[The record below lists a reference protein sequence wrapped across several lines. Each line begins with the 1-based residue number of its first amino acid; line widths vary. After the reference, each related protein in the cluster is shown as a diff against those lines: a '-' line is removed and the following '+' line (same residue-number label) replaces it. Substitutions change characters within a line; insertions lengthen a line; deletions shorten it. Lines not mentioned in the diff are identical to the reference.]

1 MIRSI
6 CILLTVVLAAG
17 CGATRDGA
25 SDVHPSLPGRAFQ
38 ECPIDMS
45 AYRSAQERAGQD
57 ADLALAVAISG
68 GGQRAANFAA
78 GVMLALEEI
87 SPGGAAA
94 DNALRQ
100 VDYVSSVSGGS
111 LAAAA
116 YLSSLN
122 DHLCL
127 GGSVDDYSF
136 AVAMRNRG
144 PLSATVRSDPQ
155 LRRYLEISYVRDIV
169 KGAMAWTSHDR
180 GEYLEAAFD
189 DNVLGRTWRRDKI
202 TAMGGDPSFGQ
213 SLTLGDI
220 FVRADS
226 PRPVRL
232 PYWVANA
239 AVYENGALFPFTPD
253 QLKLYQ
259 VVGYTHRFKRCTFD
273 AKTQSYEEFLDA
285 VPLSLAAKASGT
297 FPAAIPATVL
307 RSEMDKLN
315 PYLYLF
321 DGGIGD
327 NLGTV
332 TALRMLKQDQRPR
345 RKVLLVIDASADTYA
360 AFSKDSSPPGAGVS
374 ALQAAMVQQSS
385 YHGRYRELTQDICRA
400 NNITPIFLSFDDL
413 ADLPDCAA
421 LCEKG
426 LTQAQIKSL
435 SKEKTPKP
443 FHLVRDVPTWYSVA
457 VEEQSLLLSAGQVAA
472 DLNRDK
478 IRAALGWPCAPP
490 QPATSPAASATD

>member
-1 MIRSI
+1 
-6 CILLTVVLAAG
+6 
-17 CGATRDGA
+17 
-25 SDVHPSLPGRAFQ
+25 
-38 ECPIDMS
+38 MS
-45 AYRSAQERAGQD
+45 AYRSEQERAGQD
-57 ADLALAVAISG
+57 GDLALAVAISG

-78 GVMLALEEI
+78 GVMLGLEEI
-87 SPGGAAA
+87 SRSGAAA

-100 VDYVSSVSGGS
+100 VDYLSSVSGGG

-116 YLSSLN
+116 YISSLN

-127 GGSVDDYSF
+127 GGSADDYSF
-136 AVAMRNRG
+136 ALAMRSRG
-144 PLSATVRSDPQ
+144 PLTASVRTDPQ

-169 KGAMAWTSHDR
+169 KGAMAWTPYDR
-180 GEYLEAAFD
+180 GQYLEAAFD

-202 TAMGGDPSFGQ
+202 KAMGGDPRFGQ

-239 AVYENGALFPFTPD
+239 AVFENGALFPVTPD
-253 QLKLYQ
+253 HLKLYK
-259 VVGYTHRFKRCTFD
+259 VVGYSHRFARVAFD
-273 AKTQSYEEFLDA
+273 AKTQSYEEFLDS

-297 FPAAIPATVL
+297 FPAAIPATVV

-327 NLGTV
+327 NMGIV
-332 TALRMLKQDQRPR
+332 TAVRILKQDQRPR
-345 RKVLLVIDASADTYA
+345 RKVLLVIDASADGYA
-360 AFSKDSSPPGAGVS
+360 PFSSDSSPPSAGTT
-374 ALQAAMVQQSS
+374 ALQAAMVQQGSFR
-385 YHGRYRELTQDICRA
+385 GRYREVMQDICRA

-413 ADLPDCAA
+413 ANMSDCAA

-426 LTQAQIKSL
+426 LAQEEIKSL

-443 FHLVRDVPTWYSVA
+443 FQMVRSVATWYSVA
-457 VEEQSLLLSAGQVAA
+457 VEEQSLLLAAGRVAV
-472 DLNRDK
+472 DLNQDK
-478 IRAALGWPCAPP
+478 IRKALGWTAAMAQS
-490 QPATSPAASATD
+490 QPAR

>member
-1 MIRSI
+1 MLRLLHKLV
-6 CILLTVVLAAG
+6 ILMSALALGG

-45 AYRSAQERAGQD
+45 AYRDAQERAGQD
-57 ADLALAVAISG
+57 ANIAFAVAISG

-78 GVMLALEEI
+78 GVMVGLEEI
-87 SPGGAAA
+87 SPSGAAA
-94 DNALRQ
+94 VNALRQ
-100 VDYVSSVSGGS
+100 VDYISSVSGGG

-127 GGSVDDYSF
+127 GGSADDYSF
-136 AVAMRNRG
+136 AVALRSRG
-144 PLSATVRSDPQ
+144 PLTAEARSDPQ

-169 KGAMAWTSHDR
+169 KGALAWTSHDR

-202 TAMGGDPSFGQ
+202 KAMGGDPAFGQ

-239 AVYENGALFPFTPD
+239 AVYENGALFPFAPD

-259 VVGYTHRFKRCTFD
+259 VIGYTHRFKRYSFD

-327 NLGTV
+327 NMGLV
-332 TALRMLKQDQRPR
+332 TALRMLKQDRRPR
-345 RKVLLVIDASADTYA
+345 RKVLLVIDASADGYA
-360 AFSKDSSPPGAGVS
+360 PFSNDSSPPSAAKT
-374 ALQAAMVQQSS
+374 ALQAAMVQQAS
-385 YHGRYRELTQDICRA
+385 YRGRYREMTQDICRA

-457 VEEQSLLLSAGQVAA
+457 VEEQSLLLAAGRVAA
-472 DLNRDK
+472 ERNRDK
-478 IRAALGWPCAPP
+478 IRAALGWAAVTSPS
-490 QPATSPAASATD
+490 QPAK